1 MGGCLSLSLTKANCL
16 ASEKEKEDVKT
27 NRTIEKQ
34 IKADQKRLRTEIKIL
49 LLGAGESGKS
59 TILKQMKLIHTSGFD
74 RSERESYRIIVF
86 SNVMLEMQLMLEIV
100 DQFNIPLEHTS
111 NLAYTRLFENIEPL
125 YRGQPYPKKYL
136 APLKELW
143 NDQGIRDAQKR
154 GNTFALHDNAI
165 HFFNQLDHIWQ
176 TDYIPTDQDILRCR
190 AKTTGIVETEFH
202 INKLTYRM
210 FDVGGQRSERKK
222 WIHCFENVTAVLFV
236 VAISGY
242 DQCLIEDRDS
252 NQMHEGLM
260 LFDTICNSTW
270 FTHTSMILFL
280 NKIDIFK
287 QKILVSP
294 LSQWFPDFEGD
305 NTSFEQTS
313 EYFKNRF
320 QSLNHNQPKCIYAH
334 LTDATDTTL
343 LEHVM
348 DAVSD
353 TILSENVNS
362 LML

>member
-1 MGGCLSLSLTKANCL
+1 MGNCVSFRILTRFSKNPEEA
-16 ASEKEKEDVKT
+16 KT
-27 NRTIEKQ
+27 NKIIERQ
-34 IKADQKRLRTEIKIL
+34 IKTDQKRMRKEVKLL

-59 TILKQMKLIHTSGFD
+59 TILKQMKLIHARGFD
-74 RSERESYRIIVF
+74 KSERESFRIIVF
-86 SNVMLEMQLMLEIV
+86 ANIMLEMQIVFEIV
-100 DQFNIPLEHTS
+100 EQFKIPLERTS
-111 NLAYTRLFENIEPL
+111 NLEYASLFKNVDPLKKGEPYPEMYLEPL
-125 YRGQPYPKKYL
+125 KK
-136 APLKELW
+136 LW
-143 NDQGIRDAQKR
+143 TDNGIKSAQHK
-154 GNTFALHDNAI
+154 GNMFALHDNASY
-165 HFFNQLDHIWQ
+165 FFEHLDRIWKP
-176 TDYIPTDQDILRCR
+176 DYIPTDQDILRCR

-202 INKLTYRM
+202 IGALTYRM

-260 LFDTICNSTW
+260 LFDTICNSSW

-294 LSQWFPDFEGD
+294 LSKWFPDFEGD
-305 NTSFEQTS
+305 DKSFEQTS

-320 QSLNHNQPKCIYAH
+320 QSLNQNPSKRVYAH
-334 LTDATDTTL
+334 FTDATDTSL
-343 LEHVM
+343 LDNVM
-348 DAVSD
+348 YAVSD
-353 TILSENVNS
+353 TILNENLNT